1 MQEQFSLRDSK
12 FQFFNLE
19 ACDSSVCKDDDSVI
33 DDCSERKSGDMCYAL
48 IDDESVER
56 GSMISR
62 SSTTD
67 EILVQEEIK
76 EEIEDSGGEG
86 ESTS

>member
-1 MQEQFSLRDSK
+1 M
-12 FQFFNLE
+12 
-19 ACDSSVCKDDDSVI
+19 DDDSVI

-67 EILVQEEIK
+67 EILV
-76 EEIEDSGGEG
+76 
-86 ESTS
+86 